1 MEDNVYAKPF
11 VIVSFLQTIANN
23 MRVGPTVIMLLCRLE
38 DNVWDVPV
46 VVFCVW
52 TVVLVIS
59 SLIVLSCLKRETK
72 KFNKR
77 LARADSKVIR

>member
-1 MEDNVYAKPF
+1 MFD
-11 VIVSFLQTIANN
+11 
-23 MRVGPTVIMLLCRLE
+23 RLE

-46 VVFCVW
+46 VVYCVW

-77 LARADSKVIR
+77 LARTDNKVQWGKMRML

>member
-1 MEDNVYAKPF
+1 
-11 VIVSFLQTIANN
+11 
-23 MRVGPTVIMLLCRLE
+23 
-38 DNVWDVPV
+38 
-46 VVFCVW
+46 VFCVW

>member
-1 MEDNVYAKPF
+1 MSIPF
-11 VIVSFLQTIANN
+11 VEFPHQNLTKIFYC
-23 MRVGPTVIMLLCRLE
+23 LLTFDRLE

-46 VVFCVW
+46 VVYCVW

-77 LARADSKVIR
+77 LARTDNKVKLGKKWMM